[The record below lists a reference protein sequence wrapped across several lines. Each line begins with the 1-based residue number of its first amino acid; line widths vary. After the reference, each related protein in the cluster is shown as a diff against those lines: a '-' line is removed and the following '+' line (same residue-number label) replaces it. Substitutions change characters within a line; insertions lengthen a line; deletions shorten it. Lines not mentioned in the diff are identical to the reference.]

1 MPRFDVTIAG
11 EINADLILYGV
22 PEELPREREL
32 LANGMILTLGGSSSI
47 MAHNL
52 ASLGSRVG
60 FQSRIGDDDIGEFC
74 MQPMR
79 QSGVDVSEVRR
90 TLGGTKTGLT
100 VIMQR
105 EGWRNMV
112 TYSGTI
118 AELSWDDLD
127 FSYLTDSRHFHYS
140 SFYLQT
146 GLRARVP
153 ELFKKIKASGLT
165 VSLDTNDDPD
175 DTWQG
180 GLQEALRHVD
190 IFLPNEREARKI
202 TGVDDLEAAV
212 KKLATIVPIV
222 VVKMGRNGV
231 MAQRGTERF
240 VSPSVRVDAVDAV
253 GAGDSFDGGFLNE
266 YLRGSDLTTC
276 LAAGNLAGAL
286 STTCAGGIDAFRDKA
301 HRERFFKEH
310 QTTTGR

>member
-1 MPRFDVTIAG
+1 
-11 EINADLILYGV
+11 
-22 PEELPREREL
+22 
-32 LANGMILTLGGSSSI
+32 
-47 MAHNL
+47 
-52 ASLGSRVG
+52 
-60 FQSRIGDDDIGEFC
+60 
-74 MQPMR
+74 
-79 QSGVDVSEVRR
+79 
-90 TLGGTKTGLT
+90 
-100 VIMQR
+100 MQR

-286 STTCAGGIDAFRDKA
+286 STTRAGGIDAFRDKA

-310 QTTTGR
+310 PTTTGR